1 MILWNLNPRWERT
14 QKDQKGEE
22 RITATQR
29 GIFLKPQYSHKHI
42 QRSPTGFLELQNSV
56 MRLFHTWTPR
66 FPNWTPWRCSLR
78 WHRDTSVHIKFVN
91 AIFGYVT
98 TKDNRWQFLTNHYEE
113 SYTGNPLRLSCTCRK
128 KCEEGSTA
136 EHSTNSSTSVKYGN
150 RVILLDP

>member
-29 GIFLKPQYSHKHI
+29 GIFLNPQYSHKHI

-91 AIFGYVT
+91 AILVTSRQKTTGDNFWPIIMKNLIRGIPYVCHVRAER
-98 TKDNRWQFLTNHYEE
+98 NV
-113 SYTGNPLRLSCTCRK
+113 K
-128 KCEEGSTA
+128 KGAQLSTA
-136 EHSTNSSTSVKYGN
+136 LTRQPV
-150 RVILLDP
+150 